1 MTMVNEM
8 GQKRCRT
15 RKNPNGRWILSFALV
30 RAFCGHATMK
40 VVVLCSGGMDSVV
53 ALHWAA
59 REHSVVL
66 VASFDYG
73 AKHNHREL
81 PFAAEHAAKLGVR
94 HEVVTLDFINRLFA
108 SDLLKSGG
116 MIPEGHYEAANMK
129 QTVVPFRN
137 GIMLSIAGGLA
148 ESMGAEGLVIAAHG
162 GDHAIYPDCREDFM
176 RAMGDA
182 MAMGTYAGVR
192 LLRPFIAMNKADI
205 AKRGSDLNVDFAR
218 TWSCYKG
225 GELHCGKCGTCVERR
240 EAFAIAGLAD
250 PTVYASSEP
259 LPPKPGKER

>member
-1 MTMVNEM
+1 MNV
-8 GQKRCRT
+8 
-15 RKNPNGRWILSFALV
+15 I
-30 RAFCGHATMK
+30 
-40 VVVLCSGGMDSVV
+40 VLCSGGMDSVV

-59 REHSVVL
+59 REHTVKA

-94 HEVVTLDFINRLFA
+94 HEIVTLDFINRLFA

-116 MIPEGHYEAANMK
+116 EIPEGHYEAANMK

-137 GIMLSIAGGLA
+137 GIMLSVAGGLA
-148 ESMGAEGLVIAAHG
+148 ESIGAEGLVIAAHG

-176 RAMGDA
+176 RAMGQA
-182 MAMGTYAGVR
+182 MELGTYAGVR
-192 LLRPFIAMNKADI
+192 LLRPFIAMSKAQI
-205 AKRGSDLNVDFAR
+205 ATEGTRLGVDFAR

-225 GELHCGKCGTCVERR
+225 GAVHCGKCGTCVERR
-240 EAFAIAGLAD
+240 EAFAKAGLPD
-250 PTVYASSEP
+250 PTKYESLEA
-259 LPPKPGKER
+259 LPTKP